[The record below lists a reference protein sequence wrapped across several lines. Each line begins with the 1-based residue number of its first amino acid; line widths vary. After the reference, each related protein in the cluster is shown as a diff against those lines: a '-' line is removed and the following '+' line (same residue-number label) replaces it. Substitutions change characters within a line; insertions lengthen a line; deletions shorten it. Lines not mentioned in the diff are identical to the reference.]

1 MQRLRKNG
9 QIMPLYVIRGRPR
22 EVRTPAL
29 EEAILDA
36 IKNTPG
42 RSMRGLAREFHVD
55 YRTVQGILTGEHYHP
70 YHYVKVQ
77 ALRPGDYPLRV
88 EFCEWLLRLRKIDPR
103 FIQNILWTDE

>member
-1 MQRLRKNG
+1 
-9 QIMPLYVIRGRPR
+9 MPLYVIRGRPR

-55 YRTVQGILTGEHYHP
+55 YRTCKLFVQVIIPSE
-70 YHYVKVQ
+70 
-77 ALRPGDYPLRV
+77 
-88 EFCEWLLRLRKIDPR
+88 
-103 FIQNILWTDE
+103 